1 SAQTKL
7 CYPERCEGSRIFLP
21 CLKFSPAIKNI
32 HKLIALGSD
41 CEKINVGIEANAVK
55 ATGCGFW

>member
-1 SAQTKL
+1 VKKRTGISL
-7 CYPERCEGSRIFLP
+7 LG
-21 CLKFSPAIKNI
+21 LKFSSTIKNI

-41 CEKINVGIEANAVK
+41 CEKISVGIEATAVM